1 LQEVPKGP
9 EKDPARAA
17 MKRNPIMSARCP
29 KCGKKSHT
37 TSGTSPRAMFCHG
50 CNLEFE
56 PEGTEGMADIPYG
69 DPARIAER
77 REQREIREKRQAS
90 EARRRQL
97 RGGL

>member
-1 LQEVPKGP
+1 
-9 EKDPARAA
+9 
-17 MKRNPIMSARCP
+17 
-29 KCGKKSHT
+29 
-37 TSGTSPRAMFCHG
+37 MFCHG

>member
-1 LQEVPKGP
+1 
-9 EKDPARAA
+9 
-17 MKRNPIMSARCP
+17 MSARRP

-37 TSGTSPRAMFCHG
+37 TSGTSPRAMFCH
-50 CNLEFE
+50 
-56 PEGTEGMADIPYG
+56 
-69 DPARIAER
+69 AER